1 MKIINSIENNSFIFP
16 TNYLPPCFKN
26 NELINGLDDIF
37 ARYENIE
44 EILKENFDTK
54 KKLGNMYLRLLKT
67 AFMIQQRELSQ
78 FIFIFQN
85 RL

>member
-44 EILKENFDTK
+44 EILILK